1 MTFVQPG
8 LWGILLV
15 AGCASVSA
23 LLIWVLRP
31 ILMRHLLAQPNARSS
46 HTVPTPQGAGLA
58 VMAAVFAGG
67 GLGLVFAP
75 AEPGLFGVLAAA
87 AGLTL
92 LGAIDDAYTV
102 SVPSRLAGQA
112 LAAVVLVGT
121 LPGNLRL
128 FPGLLPAGVEDALL
142 VFGIVWFVNAVNF
155 LDGLDWMTVAQ
166 VVPMTIGVAAL
177 HMLGAVPATV
187 TLLALT
193 LLGAT
198 LGFAV
203 FNKHPA
209 RIFLGDA
216 GSLPIGLLLA
226 FMLTFVAKANLA
238 ATLLLALY
246 TLADATV
253 TLLRRLFAGERVF
266 SAHRTHFYQRG
277 VAAGLTVPQ
286 VTARVFLLCMLLAA
300 LAVAAVMA
308 DSLATDLALLA
319 IGAAATALTLYALGK
334 GR

>member
-1 MTFVQPG
+1 
-8 LWGILLV
+8 
-15 AGCASVSA
+15 
-23 LLIWVLRP
+23 
-31 ILMRHLLAQPNARSS
+31 
-46 HTVPTPQGAGLA
+46 
-58 VMAAVFAGG
+58 
-67 GLGLVFAP
+67 
-75 AEPGLFGVLAAA
+75 VLAAA

-177 HMLGAVPATV
+177 HVLGAVPATV
-187 TLLALT
+187 TLLALA

-238 ATLLLALY
+238 AALLLALY